1 MQNASP
7 EPFNFFN
14 FLTANDHFL
23 EIVSQVRSKVVHGT
37 PMFLL
42 YKKLKLLKVELKV
55 FNQTR
60 FGGISVRLE
69 VAKAQLDSVQ
79 LSLLNNPGCSE
90 LCKLDKVQRKLFI
103 CTNMLV
109 VQGSFSQAEITGLLA
124 EVG

>member
-60 FGGISVRLE
+60 FGGISVRL
-69 VAKAQLDSVQ
+69 QLDSVQ

-90 LCKLDKVQRKLFI
+90 LCKLDKV
-103 CTNMLV
+103 
-109 VQGSFSQAEITGLLA
+109 
-124 EVG
+124 

>member
-1 MQNASP
+1 
-7 EPFNFFN
+7 
-14 FLTANDHFL
+14 
-23 EIVSQVRSKVVHGT
+23 
-37 PMFLL
+37 MFLL

-90 LCKLDKVQRKLFI
+90 LCKSDKVQRKLFI

>member
-90 LCKLDKVQRKLFI
+90 LCKLDKV
-103 CTNMLV
+103 
-109 VQGSFSQAEITGLLA
+109 
-124 EVG
+124 